1 MQVHTGSVTAD
12 TGDWIGC
19 LTYQSRAVSRPSQSE
34 LEQLVKQARGR
45 NRSLGV
51 TGMLLYQNGRFL
63 QTLEG
68 PPAGLAMVWASI
80 RRDERHRDIEV
91 LTEHMVSNRLFSDW
105 DLLLYSREQDP
116 HRATR
121 ASDLAPHALAHY
133 VPGLAQM
140 ALEGEDIR
148 INAQLA
154 SVAEQGW
161 SADDIIS
168 HLIEPVARA
177 MGDAW
182 LADQCSE
189 FDLTVGLSMLQLAG
203 HAVRSHACTTSLRRS
218 RYSILLATAPG
229 EPHMLGTAL
238 LADQFIDAG
247 WQVEMAFP
255 QSREALANQIAAQG
269 HDAVDI
275 ALSDALPRQRA
286 LARLRD
292 TVEQCRKASS
302 GHLVPGH
309 FLVVS
314 VGGRLFAEAS
324 ASAATVGADHA
335 RRSIGGTSLRLAQLI
350 RQGRTLQ

>member
-1 MQVHTGSVTAD
+1 MQVQTGSVMAGS
-12 TGDWIGC
+12 GDWIGC
-19 LTYQSRAVSRPSQSE
+19 LTYQSRAVSRPSESE
-34 LEQLVKQARGR
+34 LEQLVAQARRR

-51 TGMLLYQNGRFL
+51 TGMLLYENGRFL

-68 PPAGLAMVWASI
+68 PPAGLQAVWSSI
-80 RRDERHRDIEV
+80 CRDERHSDIEV
-91 LTEHMVSNRLFSDW
+91 LTEHVVSSRLFSDW
-105 DLLLYSREQDP
+105 DLLLYSREEDP
-116 HRATR
+116 RRATR

-133 VPGLAQM
+133 VAGMAQLA
-140 ALEGEDIR
+140 LDGDDTR
-148 INAQLA
+148 INARLA

-182 LADQCSE
+182 LADRCSE

-203 HAVRSHACTTSLRRS
+203 HAVRTRASTGTLRRS

-229 EPHMLGTAL
+229 EPHMLSTAM
-238 LADQFIDAG
+238 LADQFTDAG
-247 WQVEMAFP
+247 WRVEMAFP
-255 QSREALANQIAAQG
+255 GSKEALANQIVMQG

-286 LARLRD
+286 LMRLRE
-292 TVEQCRKASS
+292 TVEHCRKASPD
-302 GHLVPGH
+302 HLV
-309 FLVVS
+309 VVS
-314 VGGRLFAEAS
+314 VGGRMFAEAS

-335 RRSIGGTSLRLAQLI
+335 RRWVGGTSIRLAQLI

>member
-1 MQVHTGSVTAD
+1 MRMDAGSVIAD
-12 TGDWIGC
+12 PDGWIGC
-19 LTYQSRAVSRPSQSE
+19 LTYQSRAVSRPSESD
-34 LEQLVKQARGR
+34 LGQLVAQARER
-45 NRSLGV
+45 NRRLGV
-51 TGMLLYQNGRFL
+51 TGMLLYENGRFL

-68 PPAGLAMVWASI
+68 PPAGLSAVWASI

-91 LTEHMVSNRLFSDW
+91 LTEHMVSSRLFSDW
-105 DLLLYSREQDP
+105 DLLLYSREQGSR
-116 HRATR
+116 RATR

-133 VPGLAQM
+133 VSGMAQM
-140 ALEGEDIR
+140 ALEGDDKR
-148 INAQLA
+148 INARLA
-154 SVAEQGW
+154 GIAEQGW
-161 SADDIIS
+161 SADDIVS

-189 FDLTVGLSMLQLAG
+189 FDLTVGLSLLQLAG
-203 HAVRSHACTTSLRRS
+203 HAVRTHACTDSLRRS

-238 LADQFIDAG
+238 LADQFTDAG
-247 WQVEMAFP
+247 WRVEMAFP
-255 QSREALANQIAAQG
+255 DSREALANQIVGQG

-292 TVEQCRKASS
+292 TVEHCHKAAP
-302 GHLVPGH
+302 GHLV
-309 FLVVS
+309 VVS

-324 ASAATVGADHA
+324 ATAASVGADHA
-335 RRSIGGTSLRLAQLI
+335 RRTIGGTSLCLAELI
-350 RQGRTLQ
+350 RRGRTLQ